1 MLPILGSRA
10 ERMRTILLYTVAGL
24 VLAQAAAAQ
33 TYSPTDSL
41 TAERVVALAR
51 AAAPRVRAAES
62 RVQEARARLNG
73 AQALGRENP
82 TFEGVAATEGEERR
96 TEWMLTVPLQFG
108 VGRSSGI
115 GVARAELNRDLELL
129 ADARRGAAGA
139 ALAGYYRVLHATSRA
154 ALARERLE
162 VAREIRRTAHERHR
176 AGDVPRLELLLTE
189 TEEARAESELLSE
202 EQGMSRERMALAMAL
217 GLPSGAGL
225 PVAGALAD
233 RGLLT
238 RTLAAPPTPRAD
250 VLAAEQELRASGSSR
265 TQAKSEI
272 LPGLEFLLHYDHE
285 DGASVVKPG
294 VGVTVPL
301 FQRGQESR
309 GTAGAR
315 ESRARADLEAARNA
329 AAVEAEGFEHV
340 YEGAIL
346 AAERL
351 AEGAIPRV
359 EESERMIRESYA
371 AGKIDLP
378 AMLFVR
384 RDLLDARREYLD
396 RLLEAA
402 LAAIDLAAARGHFQQ

>member
-1 MLPILGSRA
+1 
-10 ERMRTILLYTVAGL
+10 MRTIVLYAAAGL
-24 VLAQAAAAQ
+24 ALAQAAAAQ
-33 TYSPTDSL
+33 TSVPSDSL

-51 AAAPRVRAAES
+51 ASAPLVRAAES
-62 RVQEARARLNG
+62 RVREARARLTG

-115 GVARAELNRDLELL
+115 GVARAELSRDLELL
-129 ADARRGAAGA
+129 AEARRGAVGA
-139 ALAGYYRVLHATSRA
+139 ALAGYYRVLHAARRT

-162 VAREIRRTAHERHR
+162 VAREIRRTAFERHR
-176 AGDVPRLELLLTE
+176 AGDVPRLELLLAE
-189 TEEARAESELLSE
+189 TEEARAESELLTE
-202 EQGMSRERMALAMAL
+202 EQGESRERMALAMAL
-217 GLPSGAGL
+217 GLPAGAGL
-225 PVAGALAD
+225 PVAGELAD
-233 RGLLT
+233 RGLLA
-238 RTLAAPPTPRAD
+238 RTLAIPPAPRAD
-250 VLAAEQELRASGSSR
+250 VRAAEQELRAAGSSR
-265 TQAKSEI
+265 TRAKSEI
-272 LPGLEFLLHYDHE
+272 LPGLEFLLQYEHE
-285 DGASVVKPG
+285 DGTSVVKPG
-294 VGVTVPL
+294 VGLTVPL

-309 GTAGAR
+309 AAAGAR
-315 ESRARADLEAARNA
+315 ESRARAELEAARNA
-329 AAVEAEGFEHV
+329 ASVEAEGFERV
-340 YEGAIL
+340 YEAAAR

-351 AEGAIPRV
+351 SVRAIPRV

-396 RLLEAA
+396 RLLDAA